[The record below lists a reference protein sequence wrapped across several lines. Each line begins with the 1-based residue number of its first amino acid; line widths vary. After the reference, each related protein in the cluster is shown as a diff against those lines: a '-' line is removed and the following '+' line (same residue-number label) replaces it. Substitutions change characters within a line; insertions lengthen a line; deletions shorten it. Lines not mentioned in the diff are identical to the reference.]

1 MTQQINLYNPLLLP
15 KPDVLSGRMLLIA
28 IGAALGVGVLL
39 TAWAS
44 WNASSLAAEERQAE
58 AALNQVRSEIAALS
72 QQAAARQPNSQLVAE
87 LHSLE
92 ALLAGHSQV
101 IQVLKSGALGDT
113 SGVSEYFKAF
123 ARETVDGLWLTGFTV
138 VGAGNDITIEGRT
151 LHAELVP
158 TYLRKLSR
166 EDVLRGHEF
175 ATLSVDKP
183 EQQASP
189 PGGAVAK
196 PPEFLEFRM
205 TSRGGDA
212 GTPRVQEA
220 AQ

>member
-15 KPDVLSGRMLLIA
+15 KADVLSGRMLLIA
-28 IGAALGVGVLL
+28 IGAVLSIAILL
-39 TAWAS
+39 TAWTS
-44 WNASSLAAEERQAE
+44 WNASSLAAEERQAD
-58 AALNQVRSEIAALS
+58 AALNQVRAEIAALS
-72 QQAAARQPNSQLVAE
+72 QQVAARQPNSQLAAE
-87 LHSLE
+87 LHNLE

-151 LHAELVP
+151 LHAEFVP
-158 TYLRKLSR
+158 AYLRKLSR

-175 ATLSVDKP
+175 ATLSVEKP
-183 EQQASP
+183 EQQASA
-189 PGGAVAK
+189 PGGEVAK
-196 PPEFLEFRM
+196 PKFLEFRM
-205 TSRGGDA
+205 SSRAADSGAPRAHEA
-212 GTPRVQEA
+212 GQ
-220 AQ
+220 

>member
-15 KPDVLSGRMLLIA
+15 KPDILSGRMLLIA
-28 IGAALGVGVLL
+28 IGAVLGIGLL
-39 TAWAS
+39 VTAWTS

-58 AALNQVRSEIAALS
+58 AVLNAVRSEIAALS
-72 QQAAARQPNSQLVAE
+72 QQVAARQPNSQLVAE

-92 ALLAGHSQV
+92 ALLAGHGQV

-166 EDVLRGHEF
+166 EDALRGHEF

-189 PGGAVAK
+189 PAGAVAR
-196 PPEFLEFRM
+196 PAEFLEFRM
-205 TSRGGDA
+205 SSRSADA
-212 GTPRVQEA
+212 GAPRVQEA
-220 AQ
+220 SQ